1 MGLVGFIMIVVV
13 LNGVVSFGIVSFVRS
28 AVLAVI
34 GSTIITEMLLAIYV
48 LTLAKDSPDA
58 ADGILAANILA
69 MLSTPVVFGT
79 SCGFVFCW
87 NRLRRRNTLGRHDD
101 AA

>member
-58 ADGILAANILA
+58 VRGKSETETPEALASSAV
-69 MLSTPVVFGT
+69 TG
-79 SCGFVFCW
+79 
-87 NRLRRRNTLGRHDD
+87 RLE
-101 AA
+101 